1 MNMDVDRDIES
12 WGFFVIL
19 DEDCIEHSNSNSK
32 SNPKK
37 KVTQEL
43 ETILEDDDK
52 KDDNNDINNDKKNK
66 NIFDLFC
73 CYTCRITFT
82 IVFAFTVFYFVD

>member
-1 MNMDVDRDIES
+1 MDDTDRDIES

-37 KVTQEL
+37 KVTQQL

-52 KDDNNDINNDKKNK
+52 KDDNNDKKNK
-66 NIFDLFC
+66 NIFDLLWC
-73 CYTCRITFT
+73 CTCRISFT